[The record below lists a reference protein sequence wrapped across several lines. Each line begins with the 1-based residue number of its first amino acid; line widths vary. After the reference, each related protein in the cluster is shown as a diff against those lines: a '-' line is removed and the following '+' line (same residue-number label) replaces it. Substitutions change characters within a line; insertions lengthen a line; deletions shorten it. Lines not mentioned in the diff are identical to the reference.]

1 MSLHQLDISEQVRLI
16 INLTC
21 SLCFSA
27 VDIHVIRN
35 GPVYQ
40 FVNN

>member
-27 VDIHVIRN
+27 VDIHVIRS